1 MEPKV
6 KSPMKDIAAMWVKKD
21 AADTR
26 LLPEY
31 CASARTGGPS
41 LATNAEADIQRSVK
55 AIVRELDQ
63 GPPGGPISR
72 GMFRWTLHKKSERD
86 PYNSI
91 FLIKSLISELEL
103 AKKDNKHY
111 ILPLLNI
118 LMYTIIQA
126 AYIPDDLHEKAYKFC
141 KGLLSFSK
149 PYCTI
154 AHEYAVMLKA
164 ERKAPGILYQRLII
178 SEHGLKNDTFPHWER
193 VFIFADPDLISEEVC
208 SALYNEIHSMNPNEI
223 FTVNMSH
230 VIKHTIQAALGETCN
245 INRLDEVLQTKPFNV
260 IERYFQEVVAI
271 TEQSCFSSEEVT
283 GAQKRHISKLQ
294 QLYQTIMS
302 SAHQVLPTKDRL
314 QNVLLPNPDIS
325 FFIWREDDLLWKE
338 LVQFVKSR
346 CGSSQDVMNSDS
358 DNFELSETT
367 YSLNIEQTRLSV
379 LSNDSGIVKDCG
391 DLPLSNDVPAAGANE
406 KEQTKFVRKACI
418 KKKSYDSDNTLNISD
433 IYDNSTTGGNMKL
446 HRKFGCNTMLFNF
459 KQQKP
464 NTARVVVL
472 GNDCILGRLAKAF
485 LSIRKRETRRC
496 ILTSKLNLQFYYI
509 PVTNEK
515 QTPVSTSK
523 VIPLLHND
531 LSCEMSRYLGSI
543 DPWYNSN
550 INSLRDM
557 IPELARTSPPSG
569 QQSSADP
576 FIVDVTSYYVRMG
589 YQPVCFQIY
598 SVMFTFTDETIECVD
613 DVFLIQLD
621 AELPELKCTKEVT
634 LTRKRAVSEGV
645 GVQIAIAYKK
655 IALSNRENTRQFKS
669 RCTGLMMKAIPST
682 EAEDLVC
689 LNVNISEVTNKLN
702 LSGKISLT
710 ENIKIK
716 TSHIKVEVQ
725 DTFAK
730 SMVVCLDKDSRR
742 IYRDVVSIE
751 VSPCLEP
758 GYSFHKMRSLR
769 FGHSQAENVGL
780 TKYMPKSLLLP
791 INTFVGM
798 L

>member
-6 KSPMKDIAAMWVKKD
+6 RSPMKNIAAVWVRKD
-21 AADTR
+21 AADMG
-26 LLPEY
+26 LLSEN
-31 CASARTGGPS
+31 CTSIRAGSPS
-41 LATNAEADIQRSVK
+41 SATNAEADIQRSVK

-63 GPPGGPISR
+63 RTPGGSSSR

-91 FLIKSLISELEL
+91 FLVKNLISELEL

-118 LMYTIIQA
+118 LMYTVIQA

-141 KGLLSFSK
+141 KGLLSFAK

-164 ERKAPGILYQRLII
+164 ERKAPGVLYQRLII
-178 SEHGLKNDTFPHWER
+178 SEHGLKNDTSPHWER
-193 VFIFADPDLISEEVC
+193 VFVLADPDLISEEVC
-208 SALYNEIHSMNPNEI
+208 NALYNEIHSMNPNEI
-223 FTVNMSH
+223 FIKNMGH

-245 INRLDEVLQTKPFNV
+245 INRLDEVLQV
-260 IERYFQEVVAI
+260 R
-271 TEQSCFSSEEVT
+271 
-283 GAQKRHISKLQ
+283 
-294 QLYQTIMS
+294 
-302 SAHQVLPTKDRL
+302 
-314 QNVLLPNPDIS
+314 
-325 FFIWREDDLLWKE
+325 KE

-346 CGSSQDVMNSDS
+346 GGSSQDYLNSDS
-358 DNFELSETT
+358 DNSELSETT
-367 YSLNIEQTRLSV
+367 DSLNIEQTRLSV

-391 DLPLSNDVPAAGANE
+391 DLPLANDMPAAGPSE

-418 KKKSYDSDNTLNISD
+418 KKKSYDSENTLNLSD
-433 IYDNSTTGGNMKL
+433 IYDTSATGGTVQL
-446 HRKFGCNTMLFNF
+446 QRKFGCNTMLFNF

-464 NTARVVVL
+464 HTARVVVL
-472 GNDCILGRLAKAF
+472 GNDCVLGRLAKAV

-509 PVTNEK
+509 PVTNEE
-515 QTPVSTSK
+515 QTPVSVSK
-523 VIPLLHND
+523 VIPLLRSD
-531 LSCEMSRYLGSI
+531 FSCEMSRYLGSI

-557 IPELARTSPPSG
+557 IPELAKTSTPSR
-569 QQSSADP
+569 QQPNADP
-576 FIVDVTSYYVRMG
+576 FILDVTSYYVRMG

-598 SVMFTFTDETIECVD
+598 SVMFTFIDKTTECVD

-621 AELPELKCTKEVT
+621 AELPELKYSKEVT
-634 LTRKRAVSEGV
+634 LTRKRTVSEGV
-645 GVQIAIAYKK
+645 GVQIAVTYKK
-655 IALSNRENTRQFKS
+655 IALSNRESTRQFKS
-669 RCTGLMMKAIPST
+669 RCTGLIMKTIPST

-689 LNVNISEVTNKLN
+689 LNVTISEVTNKLN
-702 LSGKISLT
+702 LSGKISLI
-710 ENIKIK
+710 ENNKIK
-716 TSHIKVEVQ
+716 TSHIKIEIQ
-725 DTFAK
+725 DTLGK
-730 SMVVCLDKDSRR
+730 SLIVCLDKDSRR
-742 IYRDVVSIE
+742 IYKDVVSIE

-769 FGHSQAENVGL
+769 FGHNGMENVGL

-791 INTFVGM
+791 INTFVGI

>member
-6 KSPMKDIAAMWVKKD
+6 RSPMKNIAAVWVRKD
-21 AADTR
+21 AADMG
-26 LLPEY
+26 LLSENCTSIRAGSPS
-31 CASARTGGPS
+31 SAT
-41 LATNAEADIQRSVK
+41 TAEADIQRSVK

-63 GPPGGPISR
+63 RPPGGSSSR

-91 FLIKSLISELEL
+91 FLVKNLISELEL

-118 LMYTIIQA
+118 LMYTVIQA

-141 KGLLSFSK
+141 KGLLSFAK

-164 ERKAPGILYQRLII
+164 ERKAPGVLYQRLII
-178 SEHGLKNDTFPHWER
+178 SEHGLKNDTSPHWER
-193 VFIFADPDLISEEVC
+193 VFILADPDLISEEVC
-208 SALYNEIHSMNPNEI
+208 NALYNEIHSMNPNEI
-223 FTVNMSH
+223 LTKNMGH
-230 VIKHTIQAALGETCN
+230 AIKHTIQAALGETCN
-245 INRLDEVLQTKPFNV
+245 INRLDEVLERKPFNV

-271 TEQSCFSSEEVT
+271 TEQSCFSSEEVPGT
-283 GAQKRHISKLQ
+283 QKKHIIKLQ

-302 SAHQVLPTKDRL
+302 SAHQELPPKDRL
-314 QNVLLPNPDIS
+314 QNILLPNPDIG
-325 FFIWREDDLLWKE
+325 FFIWKEDDLLWKE

-346 CGSSQDVMNSDS
+346 CGSSQDYLNSDS
-358 DNFELSETT
+358 DNCELSETID
-367 YSLNIEQTRLSV
+367 SLNIEQTRLSV

-391 DLPLSNDVPAAGANE
+391 DLPLANDMPAAGPSE

-418 KKKSYDSDNTLNISD
+418 KKKSYDSENTLNLSD
-433 IYDNSTTGGNMKL
+433 VYDTSATGGTVQL
-446 HRKFGCNTMLFNF
+446 QRKFGCNTMLFNF

-464 NTARVVVL
+464 HTARVVVL
-472 GNDCILGRLAKAF
+472 GNDCILGRLAKAV

-509 PVTNEK
+509 PVTNEE
-515 QTPVSTSK
+515 QTPVSASK
-523 VIPLLHND
+523 VIPLLRSD
-531 LSCEMSRYLGSI
+531 FSCEMSRYLGGI

-557 IPELARTSPPSG
+557 IPELARTSPPSR
-569 QQSSADP
+569 QQPNADP
-576 FIVDVTSYYVRMG
+576 FILDVTSYYVRMG

-598 SVMFTFTDETIECVD
+598 SVMFTFIDKTIECVD

-621 AELPELKCTKEVT
+621 AELPELKYSKEVT
-634 LTRKRAVSEGV
+634 LTRKRTVSEGV
-645 GVQIAIAYKK
+645 GVQIAVTYKK
-655 IALSNRENTRQFKS
+655 IALSNRESTRQFKS
-669 RCTGLMMKAIPST
+669 RCTGLIMKTIPST
-682 EAEDLVC
+682 EAEDLVF
-689 LNVNISEVTNKLN
+689 LNVTISEVTNKLN
-702 LSGKISLT
+702 LSGKISLI
-710 ENIKIK
+710 ENNKIK
-716 TSHIKVEVQ
+716 TSHIKIEIQ
-725 DTFAK
+725 DTLGK
-730 SMVVCLDKDSRR
+730 SLVVCLDKDSRR
-742 IYRDVVSIE
+742 IYKDVVSIE

-769 FGHSQAENVGL
+769 FGHNGAENVGL

-791 INTFVGM
+791 INTFVGI